1 MQNWR
6 NIKIQKKI
14 EYEQKY
20 KNISAKDCR
29 SGRINY
35 FRHKYK
41 K

>member
-1 MQNWR
+1 MQLKKYKNT
-6 NIKIQKKI
+6 KKI

-29 SGRINY
+29 SERINY